1 MLKLPGHTRYDHVS
15 IGERKNYDWPN
26 GKRLA
31 FYIARNV
38 EHFAFGAG
46 LGMDP
51 VHSGWAEHSQFRLA

>member
-1 MLKLPGHTRYDHVS
+1 MLQLPAHKRYAYSPIVKRPDY
-15 IGERKNYDWPN
+15 EWPD

-31 FYIARNV
+31 FYIALNI

-51 VHSGWAEHSQFRLA
+51 SNRSGQ